1 MNSPF
6 MIAQSEQ
13 MLKTTAPHQLGHA
26 RVKLLY
32 QKIFQRSPKTEE
44 LVDALKYINA
54 VPAEQRAP
62 ALVELAQVLFL
73 SNEFRFQD

>member
-13 MLKTTAPHQLGHA
+13 LLKATAPHPFGQA
-26 RVKLLY
+26 RVKLFY
-32 QKIFQRSPKTEE
+32 QKILQRSPETEE

-54 VPAEQRAP
+54 VPAGQREQAF
-62 ALVELAQVLFL
+62 VELAQVLFL
-73 SNEFRFQD
+73 SNEFRFVD

>member
-13 MLKTTAPHQLGHA
+13 MFKATAPHPLGQA

-32 QKIFQRSPKTEE
+32 QKLFQRSPEPEE
-44 LVDALKYINA
+44 LLDALKYINGA
-54 VPAEQRAP
+54 SVEQREQAF
-62 ALVELAQVLFL
+62 VELAQVLFL
-73 SNEFRFQD
+73 SNEFRFVD